1 MKKTLIASTV
11 LLATAAAGTTVLV
24 AAPANA
30 DADVDRT
37 GTCAGA
43 TYELSVDRERSGWEV
58 DADLDNARP
67 GSSWRVALRH
77 DGQVVTSEVH
87 TADAEGEIDVD
98 AWRRDSAG
106 SDSFVLKVKPVGG
119 TSCST
124 KVTVG

>member
-1 MKKTLIASTV
+1 MKKTLIASTA

-24 AAPANA
+24 AGPAS
-30 DADVDRT
+30 ADVDRT

-43 TYELSVDRERSGWEV
+43 TYELSVDRERGGWEV

-77 DGQVVTSEVH
+77 DGQVVTSRVH

-98 AWRRDSAG
+98 AWRRDTAG

>member
-1 MKKTLIASTV
+1 MKKTLIASTA

-30 DADVDRT
+30 DVDRT

-43 TYELSVDRERSGWEV
+43 TYELGVDRERGGWEV

-67 GSSWRVALRH
+67 GSSWRVALHH
-77 DGQVVTSEVH
+77 DGQVVTSKVH

-98 AWRRDSAG
+98 AWRRDTAG
-106 SDSFVLKVKPVGG
+106 SESFVLKVKPVGG

-124 KVTVG
+124 KVTAG

>member
-1 MKKTLIASTV
+1 MKKTLIAGTA
-11 LLATAAAGTTVLV
+11 LLATAAAGTTVL
-24 AAPANA
+24 AAGPAS
-30 DADVDRT
+30 ADVDRT

-43 TYELSVDRERSGWEV
+43 TYELSVDRERGGWEV

-77 DGQVVTSEVH
+77 DGEVVTSKVH

-98 AWRRDSAG
+98 AWRRNTAG
-106 SDSFVLKVKPVGG
+106 SDTFVLKVKPVGG

-124 KVTVG
+124 KITVG

>member
-1 MKKTLIASTV
+1 MKKTLIASTA

-24 AAPANA
+24 AGPAS
-30 DADVDRT
+30 ADVDRT

-43 TYELSVDRERSGWEV
+43 TYELSVDRERGGWEV

-77 DGQVVTSEVH
+77 DGQVVTSKVH

-98 AWRRDSAG
+98 AWRRDTAG
-106 SDSFVLKVKPVGG
+106 SDSFVLKVKLVGG

>member
-1 MKKTLIASTV
+1 MKKTLIASTA

-24 AAPANA
+24 AAPAS
-30 DADVDRT
+30 ADVDRT
-37 GTCAGA
+37 GTCVGA
-43 TYELSVDRERSGWEV
+43 TYELSVDRERGGWEV
-58 DADLDNARP
+58 DADLEGARP

-77 DGQVVTSEVH
+77 DGQVVTSKVH

-98 AWRRDSAG
+98 AWRRDTAG

-119 TSCST
+119 TSCTT

>member
-1 MKKTLIASTV
+1 MKKTLIAGTALLATAVAGSTV
-11 LLATAAAGTTVLV
+11 LLAG
-24 AAPANA
+24 PAS
-30 DADVDRT
+30 ADVDRT

-43 TYELSVDRERSGWEV
+43 TYELSVDRERGGWEV

-77 DGQVVTSEVH
+77 DGQVVTSKVH
-87 TADAEGEIDVD
+87 TADAEGEIDLD
-98 AWRRDSAG
+98 AWRRDTAG
-106 SDSFVLKVKPVGG
+106 SDSFVLKVKPVGD